1 MVYYVLVQEI
11 IRPGRTFQLVFLLT
25 IVIATLLAL
34 YLSRKGKTWSI
45 RTIEGLEAIREGVAR
60 CAEMGRPVLVTPG
73 ISNLTSVQSAQTIA
87 GLTILGEVATKS
99 FGIGVPCITN
109 ASDPQVILA
118 AEGIIRNS
126 LLSVGKPELYAPGKY
141 VRWFGADQ
149 FSYAVGCAGQILED
163 KPGLIVFS
171 GYFLADTIITGE
183 AGTRVDAIKVGGTL
197 GSISFLALMCDYL
210 MIGEELFAASATIT
224 EDKLTI
230 ATLAGQDW
238 SKLIVIGLSI
248 IGVILYALGN
258 TSVWYWMGV

>member
-1 MVYYVLVQEI
+1 MFYYAVFEQL
-11 IRPGRTFQLVFLLT
+11 IRTGRTFQLVFLL
-25 IVIATLLAL
+25 VVVAATLVAV

-45 RTIEGLEAIREGVAR
+45 RPIEGLEATREGIAR

-73 ISNLTSVQSAQTIA
+73 ISNLTSVQNAQTIA
-87 GLTILGEVATKS
+87 GLTILGEVATRS
-99 FGIGVPCITN
+99 FAINVPTITN
-109 ASDPQVILA
+109 ASDQQVVLA
-118 AEGIIRNS
+118 SEGIIRNS

-163 KPGLIVFS
+163 KPGLIVFA

-197 GSISFLALMCDYL
+197 GSIAFLAMMCDYL

-224 EDKLTI
+224 EDKATI
-230 ATLAGQDW
+230 ATLAGQD
-238 SKLIVIGLSI
+238 
-248 IGVILYALGN
+248 
-258 TSVWYWMGV
+258 